1 MRQCVPESMNSLA
14 IIPAQLLLSTKADLM
29 TGSENRLTAVGVEG
43 ASARRLRTVD
53 DLRTGDQAC
62 FIYGSE
68 QEYQAVM
75 APFVRAG
82 LDQRQRVLYIHDA
95 RSPEVVRAMLRAAGV
110 DVDHAEFREQI
121 VFVSAKQI
129 YARGAGYSFERVLD
143 QLHALTAMALA
154 DGWSALRVTSEMTWL
169 LRQTQGIER
178 LLSQEGRM
186 AAFYRESAALG
197 MAQFDRGKFPAESLL
212 DVLLAHPVAV
222 LGTEAVHNFY
232 HTPQVEVSGGWR
244 SEATLSRWI
253 SNLKE
258 RKRAAEN
265 MREALQLHRE
275 VLDNV
280 GSGIVVIDRDGRVV
294 QCNPFVERILGVYGL
309 DVQGRTLDEF
319 FPDVGLGDFEHT
331 LARVLDGETVLS
343 PDMNVRRPGVT
354 NPCWV
359 IATLAPY
366 RNPDG
371 LIIGAIAAISDI
383 TSRKEI
389 EAALRS
395 SEEQLRETQK
405 LEAVGRLA
413 GGVAHDMNNAL
424 NAIIAFADLALQGA
438 GDNQGLCDDI
448 GEIRLAADRAAGI
461 TRRLLAFSRR
471 QVLQP
476 QVVEVNTIVTSIED
490 MLRRLVGEKIA
501 LSLRLAPDAGWVK
514 SDPAQIEQV
523 IINLALN
530 ARDAMPEGGRLTI
543 ETDVAQLAEQQAGE
557 FDIIA
562 PGDYAVLRIFD
573 SGCGMSSD
581 VLEHAFEP
589 FFTTKDLARGSGLG
603 LPVVYGIVKQSGG
616 QIRVHSELGRGTRVE
631 IFLAHV
637 PEPDLPE
644 AALAGAPGD
653 ETVLLVEDE
662 ELVRKVVSRILE
674 RAGYRVLVAGSG
686 GEAMALCERSPTP
699 IDALVTDVVMPG
711 MGGRE
716 LAERMVDRFP
726 NLKVLFMTGYTDDE
740 VLRRGIL
747 DQERAIMLKPFSP
760 RELLRRLREVLG
772 G

>member
-1 MRQCVPESMNSLA
+1 MISRG
-14 IIPAQLLLSTKADLM
+14 IFPAQVLLSTKPETM
-29 TGSENRLTAVGVEG
+29 TGAEYRLMAAGMEG
-43 ASARRLRTVD
+43 PSTRRLRTVD

-62 FIYGSE
+62 FIYGTE

-75 APFVRAG
+75 AAFVRAG
-82 LDQRQRVLYIHDA
+82 IEQRQRVLYIHDV
-95 RSPEVVRAMLRAAGV
+95 RSPESVRAMLRDAGV
-110 DVDHAEFREQI
+110 DIDHAEFREQI
-121 VFVSAKQI
+121 VFVPAKQL

-154 DGWSALRVTSEMTWL
+154 DGWSALRVTSEMTWV
-169 LRQTQGIER
+169 LRQTQGVER
-178 LLSQEGRM
+178 LLPQEGRM
-186 AAFYRESAALG
+186 AAFYRDSAALG
-197 MAQFDRGKFPAESLL
+197 MAQFDRGKFPAEALL

-244 SEATLSRWI
+244 SEATLSKWL

-258 RKRAAEN
+258 RKRATEN

-280 GSGIVVIDRDGRVV
+280 GSGIVVLDRDGRVI
-294 QCNPFVERILGVYGL
+294 QCNPFVERMLGVYGL
-309 DVQGRTLDEF
+309 DVQGRHVTEL
-319 FPDVGLGDFEHT
+319 FPEMGSGDFEHT
-331 LARVLDGETVLS
+331 LARVLAGEIVLS
-343 PDMNVRRPGVT
+343 PDMNVRRPGDT
-354 NPCWV
+354 NPFWI

-371 LIIGAIAAISDI
+371 LIIGAIASIGDI
-383 TSRKEI
+383 TGRKEM

-395 SEEQLRETQK
+395 SEDQLRETQK

-424 NAIIAFADLALQGA
+424 NAIIAFADLALQAA
-438 GDNQGLCDDI
+438 GDNEGLREDI

-476 QVVEVNTIVTSIED
+476 QVIEVNTIVTRVED
-490 MLRRLVGEKIA
+490 MLRRLIGDQIA
-501 LSLRLAPDAGWVK
+501 LSLRLAPDAGWVR

-530 ARDAMPEGGRLTI
+530 ARDAMPGGGHLTI
-543 ETDVAQLAEQQAGE
+543 ETAVAQLEVEQAGE
-557 FDIIA
+557 FDTIA

-581 VLEHAFEP
+581 VLAHAFEP
-589 FFTTKDLARGSGLG
+589 FFTTKDLSRGSGLG

-616 QIRVHSELGRGTRVE
+616 QIRVHSEPGQGTRVE
-631 IFLAHV
+631 IYLAHV
-637 PEPDLPE
+637 SEPDLPE
-644 AALAGAPGD
+644 AALSTATGD

-674 RAGYRVLVAGSG
+674 RAGYRVLVAASG
-686 GEAMALCERSPTP
+686 AEALAMCARSPTP
-699 IDALVTDVVMPG
+699 IDVLVTDVVMPG

-716 LAERMVDRFP
+716 LADRVVERLP
-726 NLKVLFMTGYTDDE
+726 KLKILFMTGYTDDE
-740 VLRRGIL
+740 LLRRGIL
-747 DQERAIMLKPFSP
+747 DQGRAVIVKPFSP
-760 RELLRRLREVLG
+760 RDLLRRLREVLNG
-772 G
+772 